1 MKNIGKFAVLG
12 AVLTASAS
20 FASAASIQIGSYA
33 TFTCSGANAANCTT
47 PAATVPTG
55 DVNTS
60 TTDLGF
66 VAFPFGNGP
75 TWTNPSGTIA
85 PSTGAPAAT
94 YTLLPASPTWAAAL
108 ANSTWVG
115 GSANAG
121 PGGTNPAQGFYTF
134 QTTFTDTGVFSG
146 LLNVMADDSTEVFLN
161 GSLII
166 PFGSFGSDFHCADN
180 LPTCSA
186 EDSVLISSVS
196 GLNTLTFVVEQAG
209 DFAAVGTDPSGV
221 DFDATLTATPEP
233 SSLMLLGSGLVGAA
247 GLFFRRRSQ
256 TV

>member
-20 FASAASIQIGSYA
+20 FASAASIQLGSYA
-33 TFTCSGANAANCTT
+33 TFTCSGANAANCST
-47 PAATVPTG
+47 PAVVPAG
-55 DVNTS
+55 DINTS
-60 TTDLGF
+60 TTELGF

-75 TWTNPSGTIA
+75 TWTNPPAQA
-85 PSTGAPAAT
+85 PSAGAPAST
-94 YTLLPASPTWAAAL
+94 YTLLPASPTWGAAA

-115 GSANAG
+115 YAANAG

-134 QTTFTDTGVFSG
+134 QTTFTDSGVNSG

-161 GSLII
+161 GTMII
-166 PFGSFGSDFHCADN
+166 SFGSFGSDGHCADN
-180 LPTCSA
+180 VPNCTA

-209 DFAAVGTDPSGV
+209 DFAAPGGDPSGF
-221 DFDATLTATPEP
+221 DFDATLSATPEP

-256 TV
+256 AV